1 MNSARGEPAGEP
13 VGELPAIPGAWI
25 DEPFDLGRVV
35 ISLRRPA
42 DPDAFLDEPEVLAAN
57 HRDDYMPYWC
67 HVWPACYETA
77 RALVNHSW
85 SPATRVLEI
94 GAGLALPGLAAL
106 AIGLDVTISDYDPD
120 ALQLVRF
127 NARRQ
132 GCETRL
138 TTLLLDWR
146 QPQNLQYDL
155 IVGCEVIYERRNHPL
170 VLDVL
175 DRMLAPGGEAWISD
189 PGRHTAHLFL
199 EDCRA
204 RGYAVRTEVLARLE
218 RQDSPPGQTNLY
230 RLSRVF
236 PPTNAES
243 GTEVAALE

>member
-1 MNSARGEPAGEP
+1 LTN
-13 VGELPAIPGAWI
+13 LPRETAPEANDDLPRIPGAWI
-25 DEPFDLGRVV
+25 DETFDLGRVV

-77 RALVNHSW
+77 RALVDHSW

-106 AIGLDVTISDYDPD
+106 AIGLEVTISDYDPA
-120 ALQLVRF
+120 ALQLVWF
-127 NARRQ
+127 NARRH
-132 GCETRL
+132 GCANRL

-155 IVGCEVIYERRNHPL
+155 IVGCEVIYERRNHSL

-189 PGRHTAHLFL
+189 PGRHTADLFL
-199 EDCRA
+199 EDCRT
-204 RGYAVRTEVLARLE
+204 RGYAVRTQVLPRLD
-218 RQDSPPGQTNLY
+218 RPGSPPGQTNLY
-230 RLSRVF
+230 RLTRMA
-236 PPTNAES
+236 PPRSADFAT
-243 GTEVAALE
+243 